1 MNELTRILR
10 VCTMCILLMVAGF
23 NVYANPHRADSTAHR
38 GWHGLSLYTN
48 LVTDLAAAEP
58 NLGLEFAVGEHW
70 SVGGNFGIKTWPRYL
85 FWDRD
90 NVQNTRHWRNFYVMP
105 EGRYYF
111 KQVFD
116 GAYVGANALY
126 THYNVGN
133 MQYPVV
139 IYPAIQDKRVQG
151 DFWGGGLFG
160 GYSWRL
166 GKHWR
171 IAAEAGATVGA
182 AIYERF
188 NCEHCGEKIG
198 DAREVA
204 VVPRLAVNV
213 AYNIA
218 ARKKREKLQE
228 EILPLVAPTEPVQE
242 PAPEPEPQPQVEP
255 APVPVVIPEAKPE
268 SAGDRLSRQCT
279 WVRPVSRHK
288 SIAQESG
295 TDSLLKVYFQ
305 INSDK
310 VQRELGTNGDVLDDV
325 RQVVEELHRDSLT
338 QNVLV
343 TVLGYAS
350 IDGPQAKNEAL
361 SALRAQAV
369 VQQLNLNPSEVESA
383 GRGEAWDWF
392 AWQIKEMPEGFT
404 PAELEFLQS
413 LLAMPNL
420 DQRESKLKANKQLYA
435 KVVSRLL
442 GGQRVASFICVYY
455 QNAYN

>member
-1 MNELTRILR
+1 MSI
-10 VCTMCILLMVAGF
+10 
-23 NVYANPHRADSTAHR
+23 
-38 GWHGLSLYTN
+38 YTN
-48 LVTDLAAAEP
+48 LVIDLAAAEP
-58 NLGLEFAVGEHW
+58 NLGLEFPIGEHW
-70 SVGGNFGIKTWPRYL
+70 SVGANAGIKTWPRYL

-90 NVQNTRHWRNFYVMP
+90 NVQNTKHWRNFYVMP

-116 GAYVGANALY
+116 GVYVGANALY
-126 THYNVGN
+126 SHYNVGN

-151 DFWGGGLFG
+151 DYWGGGLFG

-182 AIYERF
+182 ALYEHF

-198 DAREVA
+198 DVREVA

-218 ARKKREKLQE
+218 ARTKRKKVQE
-228 EILPLVAPTEPVQE
+228 EILTLVAPAEPVQEPVQE

-255 APVPVVIPEAKPE
+255 APVPVVVPEEKPE
-268 SAGDRLSRQCT
+268 SAGDKLSRQLN
-279 WVRPVSRHK
+279 WVRPMSRHR
-288 SIAQESG
+288 SLAQESG

-305 INSDK
+305 VNSDK
-310 VQRELGTNGDVLDDV
+310 VQREMGTNGDVLDNV
-325 RQVVEELHRDSLT
+325 RKVVEELHRDSLT

-350 IDGPQAKNEAL
+350 VDGPQALNKDL
-361 SALRAQAV
+361 SARRSQAV
-369 VQQLNLNPSEVESA
+369 AQQLNLSPSEVEVA

-392 AWQIKEMPEGFT
+392 AKQIDEMPEGFT
-404 PAELEFLQS
+404 PAELDFLHS
-413 LLAMPNL
+413 LFQISNL
-420 DQRESKLKANKQLYA
+420 DVRESKLKANKELYA

-442 GGQRVASFICVYY
+442 GGQRIASFICVYY
-455 QNAYN
+455 QNTNN